1 MSNATI
7 RKEEEEEEEEGEKKG
22 EYDGLQ
28 SNEQDANTEPG
39 QIGEEERP
47 STSGHSASHATP
59 SPSLK
64 GFGKMVPN
72 APLEQDSDEEGLPGK
87 TLTSAA
93 ATDYH
98 ATLAGLELEFQVLD
112 QEYHQIL
119 KGIDGNGNAVDTAD
133 SAEKLVT
140 VIRQLHAKGAQLRD
154 LRSSPARK
162 EKE

>member
-1 MSNATI
+1 M
-7 RKEEEEEEEEGEKKG
+7 